1 MEDFSKLKGG
11 GGGGGRGIGSTRRR
25 RYRQR
30 EINRDGFGKDHEDGF
45 FCSSSLN
52 LLHDS
57 NSSICIE

>member
-1 MEDFSKLKGG
+1 MEDFSKLKGV
-11 GGGGGRGIGSTRRR
+11 GIGSTRRK

-30 EINRDGFGKDHEDGF
+30 ETNRDGFGKDREDGF

-57 NSSICIE
+57 NYSIYNE